1 MDQVK
6 RLQQLMAR
14 LRSKKGCPWDKK
26 QTHHTLKPYLI
37 EEAHEVL
44 DAIDSK
50 NPGDLREEL
59 GVLLLQVIFH
69 SQLAGEKK
77 RFNFNDVAETIS
89 DKLVRRHPH
98 VFGKSSRKMDSILKK
113 WEELK
118 REEKPERQSALD
130 GLPKSLPA
138 LLRAQRMQDKVS
150 RHGFLPQSARE
161 TFKPI
166 EDEWKQF
173 QDAKKKN
180 NRKKMET
187 HLGEMMFRLSWLAH
201 LEKLNA
207 ETALS
212 RTNKEFEKQFQ
223 MWEKQTRPKS
233 KPSSPKKKI
242 RL

>member
-6 RLQQLMAR
+6 RLQKLMAK
-14 LRSKKGCPWDKK
+14 LRSKNGCPWDKK
-26 QTHHTLKPYLI
+26 QTHQTLKPYLI

-50 NPGDLREEL
+50 NPDDLREEL
-59 GVLLLQVIFH
+59 GDLLLQVVFH

-77 RFNFNDVAETIS
+77 RFNFNNVAETIS

-98 VFGKSSRKMDSILKK
+98 VFGRASRKMDNILKK

-118 REEKPERQSALD
+118 KEEKPERQSALD

-138 LLRAQRMQDKVS
+138 LLKAQRMQDKVS
-150 RHGFLPQSARE
+150 RHGFLPQSTEE

-173 QDAKKKN
+173 QNAKKKK
-180 NRKKMET
+180 NRKEMET
-187 HLGEMMFRLSWLAH
+187 HLGEMIFRLTWLAH
-201 LEKLNA
+201 LERLNA

-212 RTNKEFEKQFQ
+212 QTNREFEKQFQ
-223 MWEKQTRPKS
+223 KWEKQTNPKNNPIS
-233 KPSSPKKKI
+233 
-242 RL
+242 

>member
-1 MDQVK
+1 MDQIK
-6 RLQQLMAR
+6 RLQKLMAK
-14 LRSKKGCPWDKK
+14 LRSKNGCPWDRK
-26 QTHHTLKPYLI
+26 QTHQTLKPFLI

-50 NPGDLREEL
+50 NSDNLREEL
-59 GVLLLQVIFH
+59 GDLLLQVIFH
-69 SQLAGEKK
+69 SQLSGEKK
-77 RFNFNDVAETIS
+77 RFKFNDVAKTIS

-98 VFGKSSRKMDSILKK
+98 VFGKASRKMDNILKK

-138 LLRAQRMQDKVS
+138 LLKAQRMQDKVS
-150 RHGFLPQSARE
+150 RHGFLPQSTQE

-166 EDEWKQF
+166 EDEWRQF
-173 QDAKKKN
+173 QNARRNK

-187 HLGEMMFRLSWLAH
+187 HLGEMMFRLAWLAH

-207 ETALS
+207 ETILS
-212 RTNKEFEKQFQ
+212 QTNKEFEKQFQ
-223 MWEKQTRPKS
+223 KWEKQTTVNKL
-233 KPSSPKKKI
+233 PSLKKKI
-242 RL
+242 SS

>member
-6 RLQQLMAR
+6 RLEKLMAQ

-26 QTHHTLKPYLI
+26 QTHQSLKPYLI
-37 EEAHEVL
+37 EETHEVL

-50 NPGDLREEL
+50 NPNDLREEL
-59 GVLLLQVIFH
+59 GDLLLQVVFH
-69 SQLAGEKK
+69 SQLAKEKK
-77 RFNFNDVAETIS
+77 RFNFNDVAQSIS

-118 REEKPERQSALD
+118 REEKPDRQSALD
-130 GLPKSLPA
+130 GLPKALPA

-150 RHGFLPQSARE
+150 RYGFLPQTPRE

-166 EDEWKQF
+166 EDEWKKF
-173 QDAKKKN
+173 QEAKKKK
-180 NRKKMET
+180 NRKKMES
-187 HLGEMMFRLSWLAH
+187 HLGEMMFRLSWLAQ

-212 RTNKEFEKQFQ
+212 RTNKEFKEQFQ
-223 MWEKQTRPKS
+223 KWEKRTKPVDKS
-233 KPSSPKKKI
+233 KSIKGKN
-242 RL
+242 

>member
-1 MDQVK
+1 MNQVK
-6 RLQQLMAR
+6 RLEKLMAQ

-37 EEAHEVL
+37 EETHEVL

-50 NPGDLREEL
+50 NPDDLREEL
-59 GVLLLQVIFH
+59 GDLLLQVIFH
-69 SQLAGEKK
+69 AQLANEKK
-77 RFNFNDVAETIS
+77 RFNFNDVAQTIS

-98 VFGKSSRKMDSILKK
+98 VFGKSSRKMDNILKK

-150 RHGFLPQSARE
+150 RHGFLPQTSQE

-166 EDEWKQF
+166 EDEWKKF
-173 QDAKKKN
+173 QEAKKKKN
-180 NRKKMET
+180 QKKMES
-187 HLGEMMFRLSWLAH
+187 HLGEMMFRLSWLAQ

-212 RTNKEFEKQFQ
+212 RTNKEFKEQFQ
-223 MWEKQTRPKS
+223 KWEKQTNPVGKPKS
-233 KPSSPKKKI
+233 TKGKN
-242 RL
+242 

>member
-1 MDQVK
+1 MDQIK
-6 RLQQLMAR
+6 RLQKLMAK
-14 LRSKKGCPWDKK
+14 LRSKNGCPWDRK
-26 QTHHTLKPYLI
+26 QTHQTLKPYLI

-50 NPGDLREEL
+50 NSDNLREEL
-59 GVLLLQVIFH
+59 GDLLLQVVFH
-69 SQLAGEKK
+69 SQLSGEKK

-89 DKLVRRHPH
+89 NKLLRRHPH

-138 LLRAQRMQDKVS
+138 LLKAQRMQDKVS
-150 RHGFLPQSARE
+150 RYGFLPQSTQE

-173 QDAKKKN
+173 QSAKKRK

-187 HLGEMMFRLSWLAH
+187 HLGEMMFRLTWLAH

-212 RTNKEFEKQFQ
+212 QTNKEFEKQFQ
-223 MWEKQTRPKS
+223 RWEKQTTANKLP
-233 KPSSPKKKI
+233 PLKKKI
-242 RL
+242 SS

>member
-6 RLQQLMAR
+6 RLQKLMAQ

-26 QTHHTLKPYLI
+26 QTHRTLKPYLI

-44 DAIDSK
+44 DAIDGK
-50 NPGDLREEL
+50 NPDDLREEL
-59 GVLLLQVIFH
+59 GDLLLQVVFH
-69 SQLAGEKK
+69 AQLAREKK
-77 RFNFNDVAETIS
+77 RFDFNDVAKTIS

-138 LLRAQRMQDKVS
+138 LLGAQRMQDKVS
-150 RHGFLPQSARE
+150 KYGFLPQTTQE

-173 QDAKKKN
+173 QNAKKDK
-180 NRKKMET
+180 NRKKMEF

-207 ETALS
+207 ETALKQ
-212 RTNKEFEKQFQ
+212 TNREFEKQFKK
-223 MWEKQTRPKS
+223 WEKQTNPANKS
-233 KPSSPKKKI
+233 NTPRKKI
-242 RL
+242 NL

>member
-59 GVLLLQVIFH
+59 GDLLLQVIFH

-89 DKLVRRHPH
+89 AGR
-98 VFGKSSRKMDSILKK
+98 
-113 WEELK
+113 
-118 REEKPERQSALD
+118 
-130 GLPKSLPA
+130 PA
-138 LLRAQRMQDKVS
+138 QVAPRSFAGSTHAGQ
-150 RHGFLPQSARE
+150 GFPAWIF
-161 TFKPI
+161 TPI
-166 EDEWKQF
+166 RPGNVQ
-173 QDAKKKN
+173 
-180 NRKKMET
+180 T
-187 HLGEMMFRLSWLAH
+187 H
-201 LEKLNA
+201 
-207 ETALS
+207 
-212 RTNKEFEKQFQ
+212 
-223 MWEKQTRPKS
+223 
-233 KPSSPKKKI
+233 
-242 RL
+242 

>member
-6 RLQQLMAR
+6 RLQKLMVK
-14 LRSKKGCPWDKK
+14 LRSKNGCPWDKK
-26 QTHHTLKPYLI
+26 QTHQTLKPYLI

-44 DAIDSK
+44 EAIDSK
-50 NPGDLREEL
+50 NPDDLREEL
-59 GVLLLQVIFH
+59 GDLLLQVIFH
-69 SQLAGEKK
+69 SQLSDEKK

-89 DKLVRRHPH
+89 NKLVRRHPH
-98 VFGKSSRKMDSILKK
+98 VFGKASRKMDSILKK

-130 GLPKSLPA
+130 GLPISLPA
-138 LLRAQRMQDKVS
+138 LLKAQRMQDKVS
-150 RHGFLPQSARE
+150 RHGFLPQSAQE

-173 QDAKKKN
+173 QNAKKKK

-187 HLGEMMFRLSWLAH
+187 HLGEMMFRLAWLAH

-207 ETALS
+207 ETALIQ
-212 RTNKEFEKQFQ
+212 TNKEFEKQFQ
-223 MWEKQTRPKS
+223 MWEKRTNSKS
-233 KPSSPKKKI
+233 NHSSPKRKI
-242 RL
+242 KL

>member
-6 RLQQLMAR
+6 RLQKLMAR
-14 LRSKKGCPWDKK
+14 LRSKNGCPWDKK
-26 QTHHTLKPYLI
+26 QTHQTLKPYLI
-37 EEAHEVL
+37 EEAHELL

-50 NPGDLREEL
+50 NPADLREEL
-59 GVLLLQVIFH
+59 GDLLLQVIFH

-89 DKLVRRHPH
+89 NKLVRRHPH
-98 VFGKSSRKMDSILKK
+98 VFGKASRKMDNILKK

-118 REEKPERQSALD
+118 KEEKPERQSALD

-138 LLRAQRMQDKVS
+138 LLKAQRMQDKVS
-150 RHGFLPQSARE
+150 RHGFLPQSTQE

-173 QDAKKKN
+173 QNAKKKK
-180 NRKKMET
+180 NRKEMET
-187 HLGEMMFRLSWLAH
+187 HLGEMIFRLTWLAH
-201 LEKLNA
+201 LEKFNA

-212 RTNKEFEKQFQ
+212 QTNREFEKQFQ
-223 MWEKQTRPKS
+223 KWEKQTNPKN
-233 KPSSPKKKI
+233 KLISSKKKI
-242 RL
+242 NS